1 MGFFKQFLLFTQ
13 ALTMIKSVESA
24 QELDKCIE
32 SLKKWGRNLIIPEE
46 IEQGNYGKMCRYS
59 GRSLNDLGFYH
70 ECEDID
76 NANYMIFSIQDY
88 PPIVLGLCLP
98 NDCTVDDL
106 WEVIHKNFTLSL
118 QNHIQKATFEYSQ
131 SYKLSENI
139 QHIKKER
146 KLSRIVI
153 KEIIKASNGVKSAK
167 DMDSFAIGMLCF
179 ISLIFIICLL
189 ATWYEV
195 KYKRPAVRMR
205 RKSRFLDADPEKI
218 VISSFVLMEEQEKY
232 WRYEKYVIALSIY
245 GNIKK
250 LFSTEGFDK
259 RNPLNCLNA
268 IKVLSIAWV
277 CFGHTELYRAQI
289 SVVLNVDDLDLYTK
303 HVYFALV
310 YGGQMAVDSFFWVSG
325 LLQGV
330 VMTKKLADNSKHGG
344 VLVLHR
350 VCRMLP
356 LFLMITLLS
365 WALVKYIGNGPR
377 WYFADGF
384 MHRGCKDY
392 FWTYVLLI
400 NNFVVPKDNNNCLVG
415 SWYIP
420 NDVQFFI
427 IALIIIY
434 LYVNQNRLYG
444 WVLILFTISFSIIAT
459 IIIAYDEHL
468 EVNLLKTNPSSYLHD
483 FYYKPYC
490 RIAPYLLGL
499 LTGFIYYSKSFSES
513 SEKFDTISS
522 KIIKLIS
529 ENAYIRMTMYFLG
542 LFLINLTIFVQHNT
556 YDTDAW
562 TRGQN
567 AVFLGFSRL
576 TWPLGLSLIFLPMI
590 LGQTSILRPFFQSIW
605 WMSTS
610 KLVYCVYLL
619 HMVIGQVYFF
629 SQPMTYFY
637 SQTNL
642 IMDSLFILVI
652 SFVIAIPL
660 VLLIEMPCHNI
671 QKLLLGN

>member
-1 MGFFKQFLLFTQ
+1 MG
-13 ALTMIKSVESA
+13 
-24 QELDKCIE
+24 
-32 SLKKWGRNLIIPEE
+32 
-46 IEQGNYGKMCRYS
+46 RYS
-59 GRSLNDLGFYH
+59 GRSLNDLGFYY
-70 ECEDID
+70 ECEEIN
-76 NANYMIFSIQDY
+76 NANYIIFSIQDY

-98 NDCTVDDL
+98 KDCTVDDL

-118 QNHIQKATFEYSQ
+118 QNHIQKVTLEYSN
-131 SYKLSENI
+131 SIEISENN

-146 KLSRIVI
+146 KLTGNVI
-153 KEIIKASNGVKSAK
+153 KDIIKPSHGVKSAK
-167 DMDSFAIGMLCF
+167 DMDSFAIGILCF
-179 ISLIFIICLL
+179 MSLIFIICLS
-189 ATWYEV
+189 ATWYEI
-195 KYKRPAVRMR
+195 KYKRPVVRMR

-218 VISSFVLMEEQEKY
+218 VISSFVHMEEQEKH
-232 WRYEKYVIALSIY
+232 WKYEKYVLAWSIY

-259 RNPLNCLNA
+259 KNPLNCVNA

-289 SVVLNVDDLDLYTK
+289 SVVLNVDDLGLYTK
-303 HVYFALV
+303 HVYFSFV
-310 YGGQMAVDSFFWVSG
+310 YGGQLAVDSFFWVSG

-330 VMTKKLADNSKHGG
+330 IMTKKLAENSINRG
-344 VLVLHR
+344 VLVLNR
-350 VCRMLP
+350 VFRVLP
-356 LFLMITLLS
+356 LFLMIILLS

-400 NNFVVPKDNNNCLVG
+400 NNFVIPKDNNNCLVG

-427 IALIIIY
+427 IALIIIH
-434 LYVNQNRLYG
+434 LYVNKSRIYG
-444 WVLILFTISFSIIAT
+444 WVLIFFTISFSILTT

-468 EVNLLKTNPSSYLHD
+468 EVNLLKTNPSSYLND

-513 SEKFDTISS
+513 SEKFDNISS
-522 KIIKLIS
+522 MIIHYIS
-529 ENAYIRMTMYFLG
+529 KKSYIRITMYLLG
-542 LFLINLTIFVQHNT
+542 LFLINLTIFVQHDT
-556 YDTDAW
+556 YDTNAW
-562 TRGQN
+562 TRSQN

-590 LGQTSILRPFFQSIW
+590 LGQASILRPFFQSIW
-605 WMSTS
+605 WMGTS
-610 KLVYCVYLL
+610 RLVFCVYLL

-642 IMDSLFILVI
+642 IMDSLFILI
-652 SFVIAIPL
+652 MSFVIAIPL